1 MRCLDYLGIKREVV
15 MRLDTFGKRL
25 KVLRIDRGL
34 SQIELRDAMKKHG
47 VDIGETYISELERSA
62 KMPMLDVAA
71 AMAQALG
78 VTVDYLAL
86 IVEEAL
92 PLERAEPEPHY
103 MTPEADEV
111 ARLVDDMSKDQRGLV
126 VELARSLMLPPQT
139 RQQRRSIALEILEL
153 VERKFGL
160 VARQE
165 IEKRVQGD
173 NSLSA
178 APK

>member
-1 MRCLDYLGIKREVV
+1 
-15 MRLDTFGKRL
+15 MRLDTFGKRV

-78 VTVDYLAL
+78 ITVDYLAL

-92 PLERAEPEPHY
+92 PLERVEAEPHY

-111 ARLVDDMSKDQRGLV
+111 ARLVDDMSKEQRGLV
-126 VELARSLMLPPQT
+126 AELARTLTLPPQN
-139 RQQRRSIALEILEL
+139 RQQRRATTIEILES
-153 VERKFGL
+153 VEREFGFD
-160 VARQE
+160 ARQD
-165 IEKRVQGD
+165 IEKRVRGREKP
-173 NSLSA
+173 SPA
-178 APK
+178 GK